1 MFSLCTYINLKPV
14 ELKFDWC
21 TVFNQKPPQLIFSS
35 YVMQAFYSTRFR
47 KAKGSPEGSQSTPG
61 AWPFTQDISVIKAS
75 GQRRRWCGQMKIK
88 WSLAAWR
95 QEGKGCK
102 DLIDHLR
109 VTLVSSLSSRLLARR
124 FTVTPNL
131 SYLRML
137 QTLYP

>member
-1 MFSLCTYINLKPV
+1 MNENLIDVQFST
-14 ELKFDWC
+14 
-21 TVFNQKPPQLIFSS
+21 QKPS
-35 YVMQAFYSTRFR
+35 RFTFFNLHHAGFLQHQISLSER
-47 KAKGSPEGSQSTPG
+47 ISGRLPEYPRGVTFHPRY
-61 AWPFTQDISVIKAS
+61 SVIKAS
-75 GQRRRWCGQMKIK
+75 GQRRRWCGQMKIE

-131 SYLRML
+131 SYLRIL
-137 QTLYP
+137 QTLDP

>member
-1 MFSLCTYINLKPV
+1 MNGNVIDVQFST
-14 ELKFDWC
+14 
-21 TVFNQKPPQLIFSS
+21 QKPSRFTFPSH
-35 YVMQAFYSTRFR
+35 VMQAFYSTRFCN
-47 KAKGSPEGSQSTPG
+47 AKGSPEGSQSTPG
-61 AWPFTQDISVIKAS
+61 AWPFTRDISVIKAS
-75 GQRRRWCGQMKIK
+75 GQRRRWCGQMKIE

-131 SYLRML
+131 CYLRIV